1 MQDVEG
7 QPGSKDTTPPPASP
21 EETTASQKP
30 DGRASESE
38 GEGAEV
44 QESEGELEGKKGE
57 SGKRK
62 VRSDTDGDEPD
73 PASKPAR
80 KRPASKRGAS
90 AKNNRK
96 RTSVVVDSDG
106 DLEDAKASRYKSV
119 STSTLHTSWDHS
131 ILDLIR
137 KEFQLALL
145 ARDGFPAKVSS
156 LDRPKNLKQLLV
168 SAKKVLD
175 KTVYTKFKN
184 QVDAAF
190 QDTSKE

>member
-1 MQDVEG
+1 
-7 QPGSKDTTPPPASP
+7 
-21 EETTASQKP
+21 
-30 DGRASESE
+30 
-38 GEGAEV
+38 
-44 QESEGELEGKKGE
+44 
-57 SGKRK
+57 
-62 VRSDTDGDEPD
+62 
-73 PASKPAR
+73 
-80 KRPASKRGAS
+80 
-90 AKNNRK
+90 
-96 RTSVVVDSDG
+96 VVDSDG

-119 STSTLHTSWDHS
+119 RTSTLHTSWDHS